1 MKGRQEIQLR
11 MPVWIG
17 GDGKDIKEIGS
28 REERNYILREMHRL
42 IGSTASDEFHWIST
56 MAVPY
61 IILKGMG

>member
-28 REERNYILREMHRL
+28 RGERNYILREMHRL
-42 IGSTASDEFHWIST
+42 IGSIASDEFHWTST
-56 MAVPY
+56 IAVPY